1 MVVAVPSKKERITLY
16 FEGQLKEDIEKLAE
30 AESRSV
36 NNLIEVMCKE
46 AVRQARA
53 EGRIK

>member
-53 EGRIK
+53 EGKIK